1 VPRLPRPDLAA
12 GAHRDLVRELHELH
26 HRAGWPSLRA
36 LSAAAGCSP
45 TTVSSAFSEP
55 RLPRWGLL
63 ELLVEAMS
71 GDVDRFHALWLA
83 AGSPE
88 PSPART
94 AVVGRRDEI
103 DALRRHARS
112 EGLLLVEG
120 EPGIGKSALVARAVA
135 ELRTEQGV
143 VVGKGH
149 ALPLSGHEPLLPL
162 TDALGEM
169 LELAPAVVTRSLES
183 VPGYV
188 VDELGRV
195 APGLVASLSRSPS
208 SARDPQQMQGG
219 ALLPALHTFLSRLAA
234 GAQVVLVLEDLH
246 WADRG
251 TLEALD
257 YLVARRT
264 PVSLVATWRLDDRE
278 VAAVNE
284 DWRRR
289 MAHQHH
295 AGILELGPLSRAE
308 TAEHVALLTGV
319 GPTAEEVDRVFRRS
333 RGQPLFTEQLVSQ
346 GHSQEWPAALGDL
359 LERRLGDLDGAAW
372 RLVLTLSVAERSLS
386 EQVVREA
393 ANLDVDEFAEN
404 VRRLR
409 DRRLVAP
416 SLSGEVAMCH
426 PLLAETAQ
434 RRATTGERRG
444 AHRALALALADQA
457 DPSSAEIAEHW
468 AGAGEPTPEL
478 EWRLRAAEAAQ
489 KRLAMCEAAAQ
500 WHRAL
505 DLWPTGSGAA
515 ADPRLRR
522 GRVIV
527 AAMDALPAS
536 DAEQALDLAADGEE
550 HLAELTIDEVALLYQ
565 RKGDLLA
572 GVGRS
577 DEASGYLQWALRLY
591 DTMPPSAEHVD
602 ALERYE
608 GLLGGRG
615 RRHDAAGV
623 ATTALDMA
631 RRIGDARR
639 TRHLLGLVAW
649 HLAAA
654 GDAAGAHARVQEA
667 MALDVGEPDPFGDI
681 ELAADVTDLLL
692 RTGAPA
698 SQVLDAGVGAL
709 QGADRWGLSTF
720 GTSLVRAN
728 LGIALLRAGR
738 TAAALEMVTP
748 ETSGLPDP
756 DSWVAHLV
764 RATVETTEGAFGAAR
779 QRLDLLGGLP
789 AHSLAVDAELVAA
802 TCQVALWEQRPHD
815 AWRMSTGALDERT
828 GTEDMD
834 SIWLL
839 LVTAARAAA
848 DVGPPEVDAIEQ
860 LHRIATGAHGGTDA
874 AIPALRA
881 TVTAELSRARRADA
895 VEPWVAVAGHWD
907 RLRRPHDAA
916 YARWRAAQCAVASG
930 RPDAAQ
936 RLIRRA
942 TRDAREHEPLLHE
955 LRQVSQPPTEV

>member
-1 VPRLPRPDLAA
+1 MSRLPRPDLAA

-26 HRAGWPSLRA
+26 HRAGWPSLRV

-71 GDVDRFHALWLA
+71 GDVDRFHSLWLA

-88 PSPART
+88 QAAART
-94 AVVGRRDEI
+94 AVVGRRDEL

-112 EGLLLVEG
+112 DGLLLVEG

-135 ELRTEQGV
+135 ELRSEPDV

-162 TDALGEM
+162 TDALDEL
-169 LELAPAVVTRSLES
+169 LELAPAAVTRSLES
-183 VPGYV
+183 VPAHV
-188 VDELGRV
+188 VDELARA
-195 APGLVASLSRSPS
+195 APGVVATVSRNPS
-208 SARDPQQMQGG
+208 QGPASQQTLGG
-219 ALLPALHTFLSRLAA
+219 AFLPALHTFLARVAADARL
-234 GAQVVLVLEDLH
+234 VLVLEDLH

-264 PVSLVATWRLDDRE
+264 PVSLVATWRLEDRE

-289 MAHQHH
+289 IAHQQH
-295 AGILELGPLSRAE
+295 ADILELGPLSRAE
-308 TAEHVALLTGV
+308 TAEHLAVLTGAR
-319 GPTAEEVDRVFRRS
+319 PTAEEVDQVFRRS

-346 GHSQEWPAALGDL
+346 GQSREWPTALVDL
-359 LERRLGDLDGAAW
+359 LERRLEDLDGAAW

-386 EQVVREA
+386 ERVVRQA
-393 ANLDVDEFAEN
+393 AGLDVDEFAES
-404 VRRLR
+404 VRRLCR
-409 DRRLVAP
+409 RRLVAV

-426 PLLAETAQ
+426 PMLAETAQ
-434 RRATTGERRG
+434 RRATTGERRRV
-444 AHRALALALADQA
+444 HRALASALAGEA
-457 DPSSAEIAEHW
+457 EPSSAEIAEHW
-468 AGAGEPTPEL
+468 AGAGDQTSEL
-478 EWRLRAAEAAQ
+478 EWRLRAAEAAEQ
-489 KRLAMCEAAAQ
+489 RLAMREAAVQ
-500 WHRAL
+500 WRRAL
-505 DLWPTGSGAA
+505 DLWPTVAGAA
-515 ADPRLRR
+515 AGPRLRR
-522 GRVIV
+522 GRVVV

-536 DAEQALDLAADGEE
+536 DVQQALDLAAVGEE

-572 GVGRS
+572 AVGRP
-577 DEASGYLQWALRLY
+577 DEASGYLRWALRLY

-602 ALERYE
+602 ALERFE
-608 GLLGGRG
+608 GLLGARG
-615 RRHDAAGV
+615 RRRDAAGV
-623 ATTALDMA
+623 ASTALDMA
-631 RRIGDARR
+631 RRIADVRR

-649 HLAAA
+649 HLAAG
-654 GDAAGAHARVQEA
+654 GDTAGAHACVREA
-667 MALDVGEPDPFGDI
+667 MAFDVGEPDPFGDI

-698 SQVLDAGVGAL
+698 SQVLDVGVGAL
-709 QGADRWGLSTF
+709 QSADAWGLSTF

-738 TAAALEMVTP
+738 VAAAMEMVAP
-748 ETSGLPDP
+748 ATSRSPDP
-756 DSWVAHLV
+756 DSWVVHLV
-764 RATVETTEGAFGAAR
+764 RATVETAQGAHEAAR
-779 QRLDLLGGLP
+779 QRLDLLSGFP
-789 AHSLAVDAELVAA
+789 AHSLAVDAELVVAK
-802 TCQVALWEQRPHD
+802 CQVALWEHRPDD
-815 AWRMSTGALDERT
+815 AWRMSLGALAERA
-828 GTEDMD
+828 GTDDMD

-839 LVTAARAAA
+839 LVSAARAAA
-848 DVGPPEVDAIEQ
+848 DLGSRAGDAVEQ
-860 LHRIATGAHGGTDA
+860 VHRIAQHARPGTDA
-874 AIPALRA
+874 AVPAQRA
-881 TVTAELSRARRADA
+881 TVSAELSRAGRAGGLQ
-895 VEPWVAVAGHWD
+895 PWVTAAGHWD
-907 RLRRPHDAA
+907 RVGRPHDAA
-916 YARWRAAQCAVASG
+916 YARLRAAQSALASG
-930 RPDAAQ
+930 RTDAAQ

-955 LRQVSQPPTEV
+955 LRQAGPPKEV